1 MKNATL
7 SGGLVAATVPSVLSG
22 SSATL
27 VHFLYQGNVNMPTT
41 GGGTVTMMKFT
52 ASSLALSGHAADAI
66 TESGVT
72 VVTSSS
78 TMSFDG
84 SVVLYATKLSGSLA
98 GVPVTF
104 TPTTI
109 SDLLLKFTNLVTG
122 AVPITMT
129 AVTTERAMGTADS
142 LTYGGGFS
150 VSFG

>member
-1 MKNATL
+1 MD
-7 SGGLVAATVPSVLSG
+7 
-22 SSATL
+22 
-27 VHFLYQGNVNMPTT
+27 HFVYQGTVQMPSA

-66 TESGVT
+66 TESGMT

-129 AVTTERAMGTADS
+129 AVTTEQAMGTADS

-150 VSFG
+150 VSFR